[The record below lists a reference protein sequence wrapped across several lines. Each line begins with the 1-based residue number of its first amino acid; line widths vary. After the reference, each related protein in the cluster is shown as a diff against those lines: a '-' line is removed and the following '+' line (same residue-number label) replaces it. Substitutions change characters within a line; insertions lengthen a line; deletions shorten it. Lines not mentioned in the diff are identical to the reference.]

1 MYIIQDIVK
10 LKSANEKF
18 SILLSDNE
26 NNGYIINVAQIEY
39 NELVNKLIIIKYPN
53 DKMQA
58 VINNYLLDNSEK
70 HINEFNEMQNYR
82 NECKLFAK
90 EIIAYKKN
98 I

>member
-1 MYIIQDIVK
+1 MYVIQDIVK

-18 SILLSDNE
+18 SILLRDNE

-39 NELVNKLIIIKYPN
+39 DELVNKLIIIKYPN

-70 HINEFNEMQNYR
+70 HVNEFNEMQNYR

-90 EIIAYKKN
+90 EIIVYKKN

>member
-1 MYIIQDIVK
+1 MYVIQDIVK

-18 SILLSDNE
+18 SILLRDNE

-39 NELVNKLIIIKYPN
+39 DELVNKLIIIKYPN

>member
-1 MYIIQDIVK
+1 MYVIQDIVK

-18 SILLSDNE
+18 SILLRDNE

-39 NELVNKLIIIKYPN
+39 DELVNKLIIIKYPN

-70 HINEFNEMQNYR
+70 HVNEFNEMQNYR